1 MTKGELCNSKFFQKS
16 FSIAGCLAL
25 ISLLVLLVPAVGRA
39 DVGPSNA
46 EIMAG
51 VQGRLYHAGIF
62 KHGQVNAQVKNGV
75 VTLTGTV
82 DSYGQEMRAVHAA
95 RHQHGVI
102 GVINKIQVNT
112 EDTSQQQIL
121 KKARYDV
128 LTYPFY
134 TIFDHITL
142 RTQGNR
148 LILGGQVTQPFK
160 KSDLGNI
167 MASIKGVSY
176 VQNNIQVL
184 PTSLFDDNIREEI
197 AERIY
202 GDPLFVNYGNQA
214 NPPIHIVV
222 DNGNVTLY
230 GAVGSKL
237 ERMKAAIDAR
247 FATTYFGLTNNLRV
261 AS

>member
-1 MTKGELCNSKFFQKS
+1 MTKGEVCNSKFFQKS

-46 EIMAG
+46 EITAG
-51 VQGRLYHAGIF
+51 VQGRLYNAGIF
-62 KHGQVNAQVKNGV
+62 KHGQVNAQATNRV

-82 DSYGQEMRAVHAA
+82 DSYGQEMRAVRAA
-95 RHQHGVI
+95 RRQKGVI
-102 GVINKIQVNT
+102 GVIDHIQVRT
-112 EDTSQQQIL
+112 EDVSQQQIL

-134 TIFDHITL
+134 TVFDHITL
-142 RTQGNR
+142 ETQGHR
-148 LILGGQVTQPFK
+148 LIVGGQVTQPYK

-167 MASIKGVSY
+167 MAGIKGVSY
-176 VQNNIQVL
+176 VQNNIHVL
-184 PTSLFDDNIREEI
+184 PTSFYDDHIREEI

-214 NPPIHIVV
+214 NPPIHIIV
-222 DNGNVTLY
+222 DHGSVTLY
-230 GAVGSKL
+230 GAVGSKV
-237 ERMKAAIDAR
+237 ERHEAAIDAR
-247 FATTYFGLTNNLRV
+247 FAATYFGLTNNLRV